1 MRRLVAQLA
10 LGLALAGCTL
20 GPDYHR
26 PTVSAPE
33 VWRAAQAAPEPASL
47 ADLAWWELFQD
58 DELRRLVQ
66 TATEANKDLRIA
78 VSRVDQARAQ
88 LGVTRSAQFPEINA
102 GASVT
107 TNRFSDSDNVPTR
120 GQGGQTDLFSTT
132 VDLAFELDI
141 WGRLRRATEA
151 ARAELLASEEARH
164 AVVMTLV
171 SDVAAAYLQLR
182 QLDTEL
188 ETTRANVASRR
199 GSLQLVRDRLDAGL
213 TSALDLR
220 QAEAELAGTAAQ
232 IPDLERQIAQ
242 TEHRLSILL
251 GRNPGGISRGRPL
264 TGQTFPPTVPAGL
277 PSTLLERRPDIRQAE
292 DGLVA
297 ANARIG
303 VARTAFFPQ
312 VSLTGSFGVESVAL
326 SDLFTGPSR
335 IWQFGPTVTLPIF
348 NAARNR
354 ANLELVEARQRE
366 AVIRYEQAIQQA
378 FREVEDALIAHR
390 KAREALLEQE
400 AAVRASREAL
410 SIAEFRYTSGLTS
423 YLNVLDAQRT
433 LLAAEI
439 AESRTLLSQLVAVVQ
454 LYRALGGGWDAGLV
468 TGKAP
473 GGR

>member
-1 MRRLVAQLA
+1 M
-10 LGLALAGCTL
+10 
-20 GPDYHR
+20 
-26 PTVSAPE
+26 
-33 VWRAAQAAPEPASL
+33 
-47 ADLAWWELFQD
+47 
-58 DELRRLVQ
+58 
-66 TATEANKDLRIA
+66 
-78 VSRVDQARAQ
+78 
-88 LGVTRSAQFPEINA
+88 
-102 GASVT
+102 
-107 TNRFSDSDNVPTR
+107 
-120 GQGGQTDLFSTT
+120 
-132 VDLAFELDI
+132 
-141 WGRLRRATEA
+141 
-151 ARAELLASEEARH
+151 
-164 AVVMTLV
+164 
-171 SDVAAAYLQLR
+171 
-182 QLDTEL
+182 
-188 ETTRANVASRR
+188 
-199 GSLQLVRDRLDAGL
+199 
-213 TSALDLR
+213 
-220 QAEAELAGTAAQ
+220 
-232 IPDLERQIAQ
+232 
-242 TEHRLSILL
+242 
-251 GRNPGGISRGRPL
+251 
-264 TGQTFPPTVPAGL
+264 PAGL

-303 VARTAFFPQ
+303 VAKASFFPQ
-312 VSLTGSFGVESVAL
+312 VSLTGFFGVESVAL

-335 IWQFGPTVTLPIF
+335 VWQFGPTVTLPIF

-390 KAREALLEQE
+390 KAREALVEQE

-454 LYRALGGGWDAGLV
+454 LYRALGGGWDAKLV

>member
-1 MRRLVAQLA
+1 MEYLCRPRLGRTMRRLVAQLA

-78 VSRVDQARAQ
+78 VTRVDQARAQ

-132 VDLAFELDI
+132 VDLAFELD
-141 WGRLRRATEA
+141 
-151 ARAELLASEEARH
+151 
-164 AVVMTLV
+164 

-220 QAEAELAGTAAQ
+220 QAEAELASTAAQ

-242 TEHRLSILL
+242 TEHRLSVLL

-303 VARTAFFPQ
+303 VAKAAFFPQ
-312 VSLTGSFGVESVAL
+312 VSLTGFFGVESVAL

-335 IWQFGPTVTLPIF
+335 VWQFGPTVTLPIF
-348 NAARNR
+348 NAGRNR